1 MKRVLAAAAVLVIG
15 AAAVGLSAM
24 AAPSKTTHQG
34 KRVTLRLVTKEVGF
48 NFVDNPPRQGFNAP
62 PLIGDQLTFTSDIR
76 TRSGARAGTFAA
88 TCTVARGGVRPNLVC
103 YGLYSLKGGQIAGI
117 AGPGESDDTRVAIV
131 GGTGVY
137 AGVTGTS
144 LEVSRGD
151 NSPLQDVTIN
161 LIYPGQ

>member
-1 MKRVLAAAAVLVIG
+1 MKRVIVTTAVLVIAV
-15 AAAVGLSAM
+15 AAIGLSAS
-24 AAPSKTTHQG
+24 AAPTKATHRGKT
-34 KRVTLRLVTKEVGF
+34 VTLKLVMEEVGF
-48 NFVDNPPRQGFNAP
+48 NFVDNPPRQGFNSP
-62 PLIGDQLTFTSDIR
+62 PLMGDQLTITSDIR

-117 AGPGESDDTRVAIV
+117 AGPGAGNQTRVAIV

-144 LEVSRGD
+144 LEVSRGQ
-151 NSPLQDVTIN
+151 NSPLQDLTIN
-161 LIYPGQ
+161 LIYP

>member
-48 NFVDNPPRQGFNAP
+48 NFVDNPPRQGLNAP
-62 PLIGDQLTFTSDIR
+62 PLIGDQLTFTSDIQ

-88 TCTVARGGVRPNLVC
+88 TCTVARGGVRPHLVC

-117 AGPGESDDTRVAIV
+117 AGPGESGDTNVAIV

-151 NSPLQDVTIN
+151 DSPLQDVTIN
-161 LIYPGQ
+161 LIYP

>member
-15 AAAVGLSAM
+15 AAAVGLSAI
-24 AAPSKTTHQG
+24 AAPSQTSHQG

-48 NFVDNPPRQGFNAP
+48 NFVDNPPRQGLNAP
-62 PLIGDQLTFTSDIR
+62 PLIGDQLTFTSDIQ

-117 AGPGESDDTRVAIV
+117 AGPGESDDTNVAIV

-151 NSPLQDVTIN
+151 DSPLQDVTIN
-161 LIYPGQ
+161 LIYP